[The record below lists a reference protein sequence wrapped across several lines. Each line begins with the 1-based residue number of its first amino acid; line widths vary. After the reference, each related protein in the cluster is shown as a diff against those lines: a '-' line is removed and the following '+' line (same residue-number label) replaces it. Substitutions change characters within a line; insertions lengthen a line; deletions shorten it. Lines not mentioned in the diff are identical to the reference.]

1 MILLKIEKYSN
12 LFHKQMFPVRFC
24 GFWSLIASTNTKYIG
39 SELWIDY
46 NTIRFTP
53 IKTYSFIKVK
63 KNMYGSIFLK
73 DQNKSK
79 IAWLNTVSYEVESQV
94 FPRISIP
101 VKHKCP
107 KLTVSYDIDE
117 TCNWITIQTLNE
129 QYVFRRNIVMPP
141 KSDSLLKIFVTQL
154 FFDLIIR
161 SIHT

>member
-1 MILLKIEKYSN
+1 
-12 LFHKQMFPVRFC
+12 MFPVRFC
-24 GFWSLIASTNTKYIG
+24 GFWSLIAATNTKYIG

-53 IKTYSFIKVK
+53 IKTYGFIKVK

-73 DQNKSK
+73 DENKSK
-79 IAWLNTVSYEVESQV
+79 IAWLNTVSYEIESQV

-101 VKHKCP
+101 AKHKCS
-107 KLTVSYDIDE
+107 KLIVSYDIDE
-117 TCNWITIQTLNE
+117 TYNWITIQSLDD

-141 KSDSLLKIFVTQL
+141 KSDSLIKIFITQL
-154 FFDLIIR
+154 VFDLIIR